1 MNTQHQSATPSPYQS
16 PLAAWQNGQREL
28 YQVIDTSD
36 GDAVI
41 ATFRNRVLADRQAE
55 TSPAYRVREYL
66 IGG

>member
-1 MNTQHQSATPSPYQS
+1 MNIQSSAPSPYQS
-16 PLAAWQNGQREL
+16 ALAPWQNAQRAL
-28 YQVIDTSD
+28 YQVIDTAD
-36 GDAVI
+36 GDAVV